1 VRTKKKRL
9 WRQRSI
15 SPSLFSILVEADD
28 GEGKRMASPG
38 EVQCEARGYLW
49 FWLSGCTA
57 TLVFFFFFFFFQ
69 GLVARFVAGSLD
81 QNLWI
86 FGVKGSGWN

>member
-38 EVQCEARGYLW
+38 EVQCEARGYG
-49 FWLSGCTA
+49 FGYQDAPQPC
-57 TLVFFFFFFFFQ
+57 FFFFFFFFFFRA
-69 GLVARFVAGSLD
+69 LLHVLWRD
-81 QNLWI
+81 LWI
-86 FGVKGSGWN
+86 RICGFSA